1 MNDKARKLL
10 GILLIIS
17 LVTLLIQV
25 MLGGITRLTGSGLSM
40 TEWKVI
46 AGTIPPLNETQW
58 QEKFELYKTIPQY
71 QLLNNSM
78 NLSEFKSIFFWE
90 WAHRVWGR
98 IGFVFLLGIFA
109 IMGLRK
115 QLDKRGIWLFGVLL
129 LLYFF
134 QGLLGWFMVYSGLS
148 ELVYVSHYRLA
159 AHLLGA
165 LFLFAFILWWA
176 ADLLV
181 PLNNKVH
188 SPPLKKAAWG
198 LTFLIVVQIIFGAF
212 MSGLRAAGRYASW
225 PDMNGQ
231 MVPDNLFMEGMPF
244 LLNFSENHA
253 TIQFTHRGLA
263 YLLCFLMLWYWS
275 KARKFRGGRPWFSR
289 AVNLLP
295 ILLACQVA
303 LGITTL
309 LLSSGD
315 YVPVFWGVVHQFM
328 GLTLLSTMLFVNFQY
343 TNVENVEKTSIS
355 THKERDLVRS

>member
-1 MNDKARKLL
+1 MEAKARKLL

-17 LVTLLIQV
+17 LFTLLIQV

-46 AGTIPPLNETQW
+46 AGTIPPLNQEQW
-58 QEKFELYKTIPQY
+58 EQKFELYKTIPQY
-71 QLLNNSM
+71 QLLNKGMS
-78 NLSEFKSIFFWE
+78 LSEFKHIFFWE

-98 IGFVFLLGIFA
+98 VGFAFLLGIM
-109 IMGLRK
+109 IVMGVRR
-115 QLDKRGIWLFGVLL
+115 QLDKRAIKLFGVLL

-181 PLNNKVH
+181 PKNNKVYDP
-188 SPPLKKAAWG
+188 SLRKTAWG
-198 LTFLIVVQIIFGAF
+198 LTALIVVQIIFGAF
-212 MSGLRAAGRYASW
+212 MSGLRAAGRYPSW

-231 MVPDNLFMEGMPF
+231 MIPDNLFLDSMPF

-253 TIQFTHRGLA
+253 TIQFTHRLLA
-263 YLLCFLMLWYWS
+263 YLLFFLLMWYWW
-275 KARKFRGGRPWFSR
+275 KARKHGEGRTWFTWGI
-289 AVNLLP
+289 NLMP
-295 ILLACQVA
+295 IVLIAQIA

-315 YVPVFWGVVHQFM
+315 YVPVLWGVLHQFV
-328 GLTLLSTMLFVNFQY
+328 GLTLLNTMLFVNFQY
-343 TNVENVEKTSIS
+343 TKSN
-355 THKERDLVRS
+355 HP